1 MKTENKY
8 AFHDAEASIAEYEK
22 LNGKPMSE
30 DMKEFAHAIGKLIN
44 KAYARGLQDES
55 EAAHV

>member
-1 MKTENKY
+1 MKTENKH
-8 AFHDAEASIAEYEK
+8 AFHDAEASTAEYEK
-22 LNGKPMSE
+22 LNGKTMSE
-30 DMKEFAHAIGKLIN
+30 DMKEFARAIGELLN